1 MQVEINNQ
9 KVEVEENKAMLVSL
23 NELLKGKPL
32 DEQIKLLKI
41 RYDYYK
47 WESEYGDESESY
59 SYKQVDLSD
68 CNNIIKVYVCDNT
81 IVGVRSEIYGKTF
94 DLVLDKQIC
103 VYSASEDDGPSC
115 TSVTDYATLLLKE

>member
-1 MQVEINNQ
+1 MVVVINNE
-9 KVEVEENKAMLVSL
+9 KVEVEENKTMLVSL

-47 WESEYGDESESY
+47 WKSEYGDENESY
-59 SYKQVDLSD
+59 SYKQVDLID
-68 CNNIIKVYVCDNT
+68 CNNIIKVYICDNT
-81 IVGVRSEIYGKTF
+81 IVGVKCEVYGRIF
-94 DLVLDKQIC
+94 DLTLEKQIC
-103 VYSASEDDGPSC
+103 IYSVSEDDGPSS